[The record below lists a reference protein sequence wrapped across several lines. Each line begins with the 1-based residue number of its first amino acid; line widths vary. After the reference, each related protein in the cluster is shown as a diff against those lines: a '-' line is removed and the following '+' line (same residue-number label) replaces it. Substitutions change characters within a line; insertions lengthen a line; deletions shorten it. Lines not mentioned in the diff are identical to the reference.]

1 MTYSLGGGKEV
12 ATDHSLRFSLKESV
26 WFQKGQ
32 EVEELLSI
40 SLDPDVEIEE
50 LEYEVIVRGQL
61 DLTGEYIA
69 RQDDSAFSLR
79 DLSPA
84 KSIDYVETRE
94 DGVNELVHSFPLEIS
109 IPRNRVKQVEEL
121 YVSIEEFDY
130 ELKENGC
137 LQLLADVSISGLCE
151 GERIHNEVQEEEV
164 EREPEITVMNEEEV
178 ERAPEIAVVNEEEVE
193 REPEITVVNE
203 DKTQVEVEEV
213 TVHTESDGW
222 EDYAFEPFQLEAR
235 KEQELEEEVE
245 DLKEHEEEEREEAKE
260 TTPQFELFGRKNFK
274 KEKEK
279 ELQEEVEAA
288 YSQRDENALYLTKLF
303 TKEPEEEF
311 TKLRMY
317 FVQEGDTIE
326 SVAERYETS
335 VQHLHRLN
343 QTDEVYLTAG
353 QIIYIPVPRV
363 KTK

>member
-50 LEYEVIVRGQL
+50 LDHEVIVRGQL
-61 DLTGEYIA
+61 DLTGEYVA
-69 RQDDSAFSLR
+69 RQDDSAYSLR

-109 IPRNRVKQVEEL
+109 IPRNRVKVIEEL

-137 LQLLADVSISGLCE
+137 LQLLADISITGLCDE
-151 GERIHNEVQEEEV
+151 ERIEDEEE
-164 EREPEITVMNEEEV
+164 EEETAYA
-178 ERAPEIAVVNEEEVE
+178 ELEVDSAQ
-193 REPEITVVNE
+193 E
-203 DKTQVEVEEV
+203 DENRPTPQVEEPAYK
-213 TVHTESDGW
+213 ESDEW
-222 EDYAFEPFQLEAR
+222 EDYAFEPFQLEER
-235 KEQELEEEVE
+235 KEQEV
-245 DLKEHEEEEREEAKE
+245 EEEEIEEHEFVEREEEKE
-260 TTPQFELFGRKNFK
+260 TTPQFELFGRKDFK
-274 KEKEK
+274 KEKAK
-279 ELQEEVEAA
+279 KQEEQEEET

-335 VQHLHRLN
+335 VQNLYRVN
-343 QTDEVYLTAG
+343 QTEDIYLTTG
-353 QIIYIPVPRV
+353 QIIYIPISRA
-363 KTK
+363 KAK

>member
-1 MTYSLGGGKEV
+1 M
-12 ATDHSLRFSLKESV
+12 AADHSLRFSLKESV

-50 LEYEVIVRGQL
+50 LDHEVIVRGQL
-61 DLTGEYIA
+61 DLTGEYVA
-69 RQDDSAFSLR
+69 RQDDSAYSLR

-109 IPRNRVKQVEEL
+109 IPRNRVKVIEEL

-137 LQLLADVSISGLCE
+137 LQLLADISITGLCDE
-151 GERIHNEVQEEEV
+151 ERIEDEEE
-164 EREPEITVMNEEEV
+164 ETAYAEL
-178 ERAPEIAVVNEEEVE
+178 
-193 REPEITVVNE
+193 E
-203 DKTQVEVEEV
+203 DDSEQEDENRPTPQVEEPAYK
-213 TVHTESDGW
+213 ESDEW
-222 EDYAFEPFQLEAR
+222 EDYAFEPFQLEER
-235 KEQELEEEVE
+235 KEQEV
-245 DLKEHEEEEREEAKE
+245 EEEEIEEHEFVEREEEKE
-260 TTPQFELFGRKNFK
+260 TTPQFELFGRKDFK
-274 KEKEK
+274 KEKAK
-279 ELQEEVEAA
+279 KQEEQEEET

-335 VQHLHRLN
+335 VQNLYRVN
-343 QTDEVYLTAG
+343 QTEDIYLTTG
-353 QIIYIPVPRV
+353 QIIYIPVSRA
-363 KTK
+363 KAK

>member
-50 LEYEVIVRGQL
+50 LDHEVIVRGQL
-61 DLTGEYIA
+61 DLTGEYVA
-69 RQDDSAFSLR
+69 RQDDSAYSLR

-109 IPRNRVKQVEEL
+109 IPRNRVKVIEEL

-137 LQLLADVSISGLCE
+137 LQLLADISITGLCDE
-151 GERIHNEVQEEEV
+151 ERIEDEEE
-164 EREPEITVMNEEEV
+164 ETAYAEL
-178 ERAPEIAVVNEEEVE
+178 
-193 REPEITVVNE
+193 E
-203 DKTQVEVEEV
+203 DDLAQEYETRPTPQVEEPAYK
-213 TVHTESDGW
+213 ESDEW
-222 EDYAFEPFQLEAR
+222 EDYAFEPFQLEER
-235 KEQELEEEVE
+235 KEQEV
-245 DLKEHEEEEREEAKE
+245 EEEEIEEHEFVEREEEKE
-260 TTPQFELFGRKNFK
+260 TTPQFELFGRKDFK

-279 ELQEEVEAA
+279 EKKKKQEEQEEEA
-288 YSQRDENALYLTKLF
+288 YSQRDENALYLTKIF

-326 SVAERYETS
+326 SVADRYETS
-335 VQHLHRLN
+335 VQNLYRVN
-343 QTDEVYLTAG
+343 QTEDIYLTAG
-353 QIIYIPVPRV
+353 QIIYIPVSRA
-363 KTK
+363 KAK

>member
-1 MTYSLGGGKEV
+1 MTYSLGGGKKV

-50 LEYEVIVRGQL
+50 LDHEVIVRGQL
-61 DLTGEYIA
+61 DLTGEYVA
-69 RQDDSAFSLR
+69 RQDDSAYSLR
-79 DLSPA
+79 ELSPA
-84 KSIDYVETRE
+84 KAIDYVETRA

-109 IPRNRVKQVEEL
+109 IPRNRVKVIEEL

-137 LQLLADVSISGLCE
+137 LQLLADISITGLCDE
-151 GERIHNEVQEEEV
+151 ERTEDEEE
-164 EREPEITVMNEEEV
+164 ETAYAELEADSAEEDESRPAQHEEV
-178 ERAPEIAVVNEEEVE
+178 PAY
-193 REPEITVVNE
+193 
-203 DKTQVEVEEV
+203 K
-213 TVHTESDGW
+213 ESDGW
-222 EDYAFEPFQLEAR
+222 EDYAFEPFQLEER
-235 KEQELEEEVE
+235 KEQEI
-245 DLKEHEEEEREEAKE
+245 EEEELEEHEFAGREEEKE

-274 KEKEK
+274 KEKAK
-279 ELQEEVEAA
+279 KQEEQEEEA

-326 SVAERYETS
+326 SVAERYETT
-335 VQHLHRLN
+335 VQNLYRVN
-343 QTDEVYLTAG
+343 QSEDIYLTTG
-353 QIIYIPVPRV
+353 QIIYIPVSKAKV
-363 KTK
+363 K

>member
-12 ATDHSLRFSLKESV
+12 AADHSLRFSLKESV

-32 EVEELLSI
+32 EVDELLSI

-50 LEYEVIVRGQL
+50 LDHEVIVRGQL
-61 DLTGEYIA
+61 DLTGEYVA
-69 RQDDSAFSLR
+69 RQDDSAYSLR
-79 DLSPA
+79 ELSPA

-109 IPRNRVKQVEEL
+109 IPRNRVKVIEEL

-137 LQLLADVSISGLCE
+137 LQLLADISITGLCDE
-151 GERIHNEVQEEEV
+151 ERSEDEEE
-164 EREPEITVMNEEEV
+164 TLYADLEEDSAQED
-178 ERAPEIAVVNEEEVE
+178 ENRPAPH
-193 REPEITVVNE
+193 
-203 DKTQVEVEEV
+203 VEEP
-213 TVHTESDGW
+213 TYKESDEW
-222 EDYAFEPFQLEAR
+222 EDYAFEPFQLEER
-235 KEQELEEEVE
+235 KEQELEEEKIE
-245 DLKEHEEEEREEAKE
+245 EHEFVEREEEQE
-260 TTPQFELFGRKNFK
+260 TTPQFELFGRKDFK
-274 KEKEK
+274 KEKAK
-279 ELQEEVEAA
+279 KQEEQEEE

-326 SVAERYETS
+326 SIADRYETS
-335 VQHLHRLN
+335 VQNLYRVN
-343 QTDEVYLTAG
+343 QTEDIFLNTG
-353 QIIYIPVPRV
+353 QIIYIPVSRV
-363 KTK
+363 KAK

>member
-50 LEYEVIVRGQL
+50 LDHEVIVRGQL
-61 DLTGEYIA
+61 DLTGEYVA
-69 RQDDSAFSLR
+69 RQDDSAYSLR

-109 IPRNRVKQVEEL
+109 IPRNRVKVIEEL

-137 LQLLADVSISGLCE
+137 LQLLADISITGLCDE
-151 GERIHNEVQEEEV
+151 ERIEDEEEEEETAYAEFEVDSAQEEEN
-164 EREPEITVMNEEEV
+164 RPT
-178 ERAPEIAVVNEEEVE
+178 PH
-193 REPEITVVNE
+193 
-203 DKTQVEVEEV
+203 VEEPAYK
-213 TVHTESDGW
+213 ESDEW
-222 EDYAFEPFQLEAR
+222 EDYAFEPFQLEER
-235 KEQELEEEVE
+235 KEQEV
-245 DLKEHEEEEREEAKE
+245 EEEEIEEHEFVEREEEKE
-260 TTPQFELFGRKNFK
+260 TTPQFELFGRKDFK
-274 KEKEK
+274 KEQAKK
-279 ELQEEVEAA
+279 QEEQEEET

-335 VQHLHRLN
+335 VQNLYRVN
-343 QTDEVYLTAG
+343 QTEDIYLTTG
-353 QIIYIPVPRV
+353 QIIYIPVSRA
-363 KTK
+363 KAK

>member
-50 LEYEVIVRGQL
+50 LDHEVIVRGQL
-61 DLTGEYIA
+61 DLTGEYVA
-69 RQDDSAFSLR
+69 RQDDSAYSLR

-109 IPRNRVKQVEEL
+109 IPRNRVKVIEEL

-137 LQLLADVSISGLCE
+137 LQLLADISITGLCDE
-151 GERIHNEVQEEEV
+151 ERIEDEEE
-164 EREPEITVMNEEEV
+164 ETAYAELEV
-178 ERAPEIAVVNEEEVE
+178 DSAQ
-193 REPEITVVNE
+193 E
-203 DKTQVEVEEV
+203 DENRPTPQVEEPAYK
-213 TVHTESDGW
+213 ESDEW
-222 EDYAFEPFQLEAR
+222 EDYAFEPFQLEER
-235 KEQELEEEVE
+235 KEQEV
-245 DLKEHEEEEREEAKE
+245 EEEEIEEHEFVEREEEKE
-260 TTPQFELFGRKNFK
+260 TTPQFELFGRKDFK
-274 KEKEK
+274 KEKAK
-279 ELQEEVEAA
+279 KQEEQEEET

-335 VQHLHRLN
+335 VQNLYRVN
-343 QTDEVYLTAG
+343 QTEDIYLTTG
-353 QIIYIPVPRV
+353 QIIYIPVSRA
-363 KTK
+363 KAK

>member
-1 MTYSLGGGKEV
+1 M

-50 LEYEVIVRGQL
+50 LDHEVIVRGQL
-61 DLTGEYIA
+61 DLTGEYVA
-69 RQDDSAFSLR
+69 RQDDSAYSLR

-109 IPRNRVKQVEEL
+109 IPRNRVKVIEEL

-137 LQLLADVSISGLCE
+137 LQLLADISITGLCDE
-151 GERIHNEVQEEEV
+151 ERIEDEEE
-164 EREPEITVMNEEEV
+164 ETAYAELE
-178 ERAPEIAVVNEEEVE
+178 ADSAQ
-193 REPEITVVNE
+193 E
-203 DKTQVEVEEV
+203 DENRPAMHVEEP
-213 TVHTESDGW
+213 TYKESDEW
-222 EDYAFEPFQLEAR
+222 EDYAFEPFQLEER
-235 KEQELEEEVE
+235 KEQEV
-245 DLKEHEEEEREEAKE
+245 EEEEIEEHEFVERAEEKE
-260 TTPQFELFGRKNFK
+260 STPQFELFGRKDFK
-274 KEKEK
+274 KEKAK
-279 ELQEEVEAA
+279 KQEEQEEET
-288 YSQRDENALYLTKLF
+288 YSQRDENALYLTKIF

-311 TKLRMY
+311 TKLRIY

-326 SVAERYETS
+326 SVADRYETS
-335 VQHLHRLN
+335 VQNLYRVN
-343 QTDEVYLTAG
+343 QTEDIYLTAG
-353 QIIYIPVPRV
+353 QIIYIPVSRA
-363 KTK
+363 KAK

>member
-1 MTYSLGGGKEV
+1 MT
-12 ATDHSLRFSLKESV
+12 TDHSLRFSLKESV

-50 LEYEVIVRGQL
+50 LDHEVIVRGQL
-61 DLTGEYIA
+61 DLTGEYVA
-69 RQDDSAFSLR
+69 RQDDSAYSLR

-109 IPRNRVKQVEEL
+109 IPRNRVKVIEEL

-137 LQLLADVSISGLCE
+137 LQLLADISITGLCDE
-151 GERIHNEVQEEEV
+151 ERIEDEEE
-164 EREPEITVMNEEEV
+164 EMAYSEL
-178 ERAPEIAVVNEEEVE
+178 
-193 REPEITVVNE
+193 E
-203 DKTQVEVEEV
+203 DDSAQEYETRPTPQVEEPAYK
-213 TVHTESDGW
+213 ESDEW
-222 EDYAFEPFQLEAR
+222 EDYAFEPFQLEER
-235 KEQELEEEVE
+235 KEQEV
-245 DLKEHEEEEREEAKE
+245 EEEEIEEHEFGEREEEKE
-260 TTPQFELFGRKNFK
+260 TTPQFELFGRKDFK
-274 KEKEK
+274 KEKAK
-279 ELQEEVEAA
+279 KQEEQEEET

-326 SVAERYETS
+326 SVADRYETS
-335 VQHLHRLN
+335 VQNLHRVN
-343 QTDEVYLTAG
+343 QTEDIYLTAG
-353 QIIYIPVPRV
+353 QIIYIPVSRA
-363 KTK
+363 KAK

>member
-50 LEYEVIVRGQL
+50 LDHEVIVRWQL
-61 DLTGEYIA
+61 DLTGEYVA
-69 RQDDSAFSLR
+69 RQDDSAYSLR

-109 IPRNRVKQVEEL
+109 IPRNRVKVIEEL

-137 LQLLADVSISGLCE
+137 LQLLADISITGLCDE
-151 GERIHNEVQEEEV
+151 ERIEDEEQEEETAYTELEV
-164 EREPEITVMNEEEV
+164 DSAQEEEN
-178 ERAPEIAVVNEEEVE
+178 RPT
-193 REPEITVVNE
+193 PH
-203 DKTQVEVEEV
+203 VEEPAYK
-213 TVHTESDGW
+213 ESDEW
-222 EDYAFEPFQLEAR
+222 EDYAFEPFQLEER
-235 KEQELEEEVE
+235 KEQEV
-245 DLKEHEEEEREEAKE
+245 EEEEIEEHEFVEREEEKE
-260 TTPQFELFGRKNFK
+260 TTPQFELFGRKDFK
-274 KEKEK
+274 KEQAKK
-279 ELQEEVEAA
+279 QEEQEEET

-335 VQHLHRLN
+335 VQNLYRVN
-343 QTDEVYLTAG
+343 QTEDIYLTTG
-353 QIIYIPVPRV
+353 QIIYIPVSRA
-363 KTK
+363 KAK

>member
-12 ATDHSLRFSLKESV
+12 AADHSLRFSLKESV

-50 LEYEVIVRGQL
+50 LDHEVIVRGQL
-61 DLTGEYIA
+61 DLTGEYVA
-69 RQDDSAFSLR
+69 RKDDSTYSLR
-79 DLSPA
+79 ELSPA

-109 IPRNRVKQVEEL
+109 IPRNRVKVIEEL

-137 LQLLADVSISGLCE
+137 LQLLADISITGLCDE
-151 GERIHNEVQEEEV
+151 ERGE
-164 EREPEITVMNEEEV
+164 
-178 ERAPEIAVVNEEEVE
+178 
-193 REPEITVVNE
+193 
-203 DKTQVEVEEV
+203 DEVEEEE
-213 TVHTESDGW
+213 TVYAELEEDSAQEDENRPAPHVEEPAYKESDEW
-222 EDYAFEPFQLEAR
+222 EDYAFEPFQLEER
-235 KEQELEEEVE
+235 KEQELEEEKIE
-245 DLKEHEEEEREEAKE
+245 EHEFVEREEEQE
-260 TTPQFELFGRKNFK
+260 TTPQFELFGRKDFK
-274 KEKEK
+274 KEKAK
-279 ELQEEVEAA
+279 KQEEQEEE

-326 SVAERYETS
+326 SIADRYETS
-335 VQHLHRLN
+335 VQNLYRVN
-343 QTDEVYLTAG
+343 QTEDIFLNTG
-353 QIIYIPVPRV
+353 QIIYIPVSRV

>member
-61 DLTGEYIA
+61 DLTGEYVA
-69 RQDDSAFSLR
+69 RKDDSTFSLR
-79 DLSPA
+79 ELSPA

-151 GERIHNEVQEEEV
+151 NERLQNEVYEEEIEGDPENTVVDEYALPVEEEV
-164 EREPEITVMNEEEV
+164 T
-178 ERAPEIAVVNEEEVE
+178 A
-193 REPEITVVNE
+193 
-203 DKTQVEVEEV
+203 
-213 TVHTESDGW
+213 HTESDGW
-222 EDYAFEPFQLEAR
+222 EDYAFEPFQLEER
-235 KEQELEEEVE
+235 KEREVEEEEEEEEKEHLLEEY
-245 DLKEHEEEEREEAKE
+245 EEEREEKE
-260 TTPQFELFGRKNFK
+260 TTPQFELFGRKDFK
-274 KEKEK
+274 KQQTEKVPE
-279 ELQEEVEAA
+279 EQEETT

-335 VQHLHRLN
+335 IQHIHRVN
-343 QTDEVYLTAG
+343 QTEDVYLTAG
-353 QIIYIPVPRV
+353 QIIYIPVSKA

>member
-1 MTYSLGGGKEV
+1 M

-50 LEYEVIVRGQL
+50 LDHEVIVRGQL
-61 DLTGEYIA
+61 DLTGEYVA
-69 RQDDSAFSLR
+69 RQDDSAYSLR

-109 IPRNRVKQVEEL
+109 IPRNRVKVIEEL

-137 LQLLADVSISGLCE
+137 LQLLADISITGLCDE
-151 GERIHNEVQEEEV
+151 ERIEDEEE
-164 EREPEITVMNEEEV
+164 ETAYAELEEDAAQEY
-178 ERAPEIAVVNEEEVE
+178 ETRPT
-193 REPEITVVNE
+193 P
-203 DKTQVEVEEV
+203 QVEEPAYK
-213 TVHTESDGW
+213 ESDEW
-222 EDYAFEPFQLEAR
+222 EDYAFEPFQLEER
-235 KEQELEEEVE
+235 KEQEV
-245 DLKEHEEEEREEAKE
+245 EEEEIEEHEFVEREEEQE
-260 TTPQFELFGRKNFK
+260 TTPQFELFGRKDFK
-274 KEKEK
+274 KEKAK
-279 ELQEEVEAA
+279 KQEEQEEET

-326 SVAERYETS
+326 SVADRYETS
-335 VQHLHRLN
+335 VQNLYRVN
-343 QTDEVYLTAG
+343 QTEDIYLTAG
-353 QIIYIPVPRV
+353 QIIYIPVSRA
-363 KTK
+363 KAK

>member
-50 LEYEVIVRGQL
+50 LDHEVIVRGQL
-61 DLTGEYIA
+61 DLTGEYVA
-69 RQDDSAFSLR
+69 RQDDSAYSLR

-109 IPRNRVKQVEEL
+109 IPRNRVKVIEEL

-137 LQLLADVSISGLCE
+137 LQLLADISITGLCDE
-151 GERIHNEVQEEEV
+151 ERIEDEEE
-164 EREPEITVMNEEEV
+164 EEETAYA
-178 ERAPEIAVVNEEEVE
+178 ELEVDSAQ
-193 REPEITVVNE
+193 E
-203 DKTQVEVEEV
+203 DENRPTPQVEEPAYK
-213 TVHTESDGW
+213 ESDEW
-222 EDYAFEPFQLEAR
+222 EDYAFEPFQLEER
-235 KEQELEEEVE
+235 KEQEV
-245 DLKEHEEEEREEAKE
+245 EEEEIEEHEFVEREEEKE
-260 TTPQFELFGRKNFK
+260 TTPQFELFGRKDFK
-274 KEKEK
+274 KEKAK
-279 ELQEEVEAA
+279 KQEEQEET

-326 SVAERYETS
+326 SVADRYETS
-335 VQHLHRLN
+335 VQNLYRVN
-343 QTDEVYLTAG
+343 QTEDIYLTVG
-353 QIIYIPVPRV
+353 QIIYIPVSRA
-363 KTK
+363 KAK

>member
-50 LEYEVIVRGQL
+50 LDHEVIVRGQL
-61 DLTGEYIA
+61 DLTGEYVA
-69 RQDDSAFSLR
+69 RQDDSAYSLR

-109 IPRNRVKQVEEL
+109 IPRNRVKVIEEL

-137 LQLLADVSISGLCE
+137 LQLLADISITGLCDE
-151 GERIHNEVQEEEV
+151 ERIEEE
-164 EREPEITVMNEEEV
+164 EEE
-178 ERAPEIAVVNEEEVE
+178 EETAYAELEVDSAE
-193 REPEITVVNE
+193 E
-203 DKTQVEVEEV
+203 DENRPTPQVEEPAYK
-213 TVHTESDGW
+213 ESDEW
-222 EDYAFEPFQLEAR
+222 EDYAFEPFQLEER
-235 KEQELEEEVE
+235 KEQEV
-245 DLKEHEEEEREEAKE
+245 EEEEIEEHEFVEREEEKE
-260 TTPQFELFGRKNFK
+260 TTPQFELFGRKDFK
-274 KEKEK
+274 KEKAK
-279 ELQEEVEAA
+279 KQEEQEEET

-335 VQHLHRLN
+335 VQNLYRVN
-343 QTDEVYLTAG
+343 QTEDIYLTTG
-353 QIIYIPVPRV
+353 QIIYIPVSRA
-363 KTK
+363 KAK

>member
-1 MTYSLGGGKEV
+1 M

-61 DLTGEYIA
+61 DLTGEYVA

-130 ELKENGC
+130 ELKESGC
-137 LQLLADVSISGLCE
+137 LQLLADISISGLCE
-151 GERIHNEVQEEEV
+151 DERIQNEVHEEEIEDV
-164 EREPEITVMNEEEV
+164 DVDRIEEAKAVDEDKAPVEV
-178 ERAPEIAVVNEEEVE
+178 E
-193 REPEITVVNE
+193 
-203 DKTQVEVEEV
+203 VEVEEV

-222 EDYAFEPFQLEAR
+222 EDYAFEPFQLEER
-235 KEQELEEEVE
+235 KEQELEEEVV
-245 DLKEHEEEEREEAKE
+245 DLEEQEEEEREEVKE
-260 TTPQFELFGRKNFK
+260 TTPQFELFGRKDFK
-274 KEKEK
+274 KKQAEK
-279 ELQEEVEAA
+279 LQEEQEETS

-335 VQHLHRLN
+335 VQHLHRVN

-353 QIIYIPVPRV
+353 QIIYIPVSRV

>member
-50 LEYEVIVRGQL
+50 LDHEVIVRGQL
-61 DLTGEYIA
+61 DLTGEYVA
-69 RQDDSAFSLR
+69 RQDDSAYSLR

-109 IPRNRVKQVEEL
+109 IPRNRVKVIEEL

-137 LQLLADVSISGLCE
+137 LQLLADISITGLCDEERIE
-151 GERIHNEVQEEEV
+151 GEEEETAYA
-164 EREPEITVMNEEEV
+164 EL
-178 ERAPEIAVVNEEEVE
+178 
-193 REPEITVVNE
+193 E
-203 DKTQVEVEEV
+203 DDSAQEYETRPTPQVEEPAYK
-213 TVHTESDGW
+213 ESDEW
-222 EDYAFEPFQLEAR
+222 EDYAFEPFQLEER
-235 KEQELEEEVE
+235 KEQEV
-245 DLKEHEEEEREEAKE
+245 EEEEIEEHEFVEREEEQE
-260 TTPQFELFGRKNFK
+260 TTPQFELFGRKDFK
-274 KEKEK
+274 KEKAK
-279 ELQEEVEAA
+279 KQEEQEEET

-326 SVAERYETS
+326 SVADRYETS
-335 VQHLHRLN
+335 VQNLYRVN
-343 QTDEVYLTAG
+343 QTEDIYLTAG
-353 QIIYIPVPRV
+353 QIIYIPVSRA
-363 KTK
+363 KAK

>member
-1 MTYSLGGGKEV
+1 MAADQHT
-12 ATDHSLRFSLKESV
+12 SLRFSLKESV

-50 LEYEVIVRGQL
+50 LDYEVIVRGQL
-61 DLTGEYIA
+61 DLTGEYVA
-69 RQDDSAFSLR
+69 REDDSAFSLR

-109 IPRNRVKQVEEL
+109 IPRNRVKQIEEL

-137 LQLLADVSISGLCE
+137 LQLLADISISGLCDE
-151 GERIHNEVQEEEV
+151 ERLQDEVQEEEIEHV
-164 EREPEITVMNEEEV
+164 EV
-178 ERAPEIAVVNEEEVE
+178 ERDQEITAVDEVE
-193 REPEITVVNE
+193 VPVP
-203 DKTQVEVEEV
+203 VEAEEV

-222 EDYAFEPFQLEAR
+222 EDYAFEPFQLEER
-235 KEQELEEEVE
+235 KEQELEEEE
-245 DLKEHEEEEREEAKE
+245 EEEHEIEEREEQKE
-260 TTPQFELFGRKNFK
+260 TTPQFELFGRKDSK
-274 KEKEK
+274 KGKAEQLKE
-279 ELQEEVEAA
+279 EQEEPA

-326 SVAERYETS
+326 SVAERYETT
-335 VQHLHRLN
+335 VQHLHRVN
-343 QTDEVYLTAG
+343 QTDDIYLTAG
-353 QIIYIPVPRV
+353 QIIYIPVSKV

>member
-1 MTYSLGGGKEV
+1 MT
-12 ATDHSLRFSLKESV
+12 ADHSLRFSLKESV

-50 LEYEVIVRGQL
+50 LDHEVIVRGQL
-61 DLTGEYIA
+61 DLTGEYVA
-69 RQDDSAFSLR
+69 RQDDSAYSLR

-109 IPRNRVKQVEEL
+109 IPRNRVKVIEEL

-137 LQLLADVSISGLCE
+137 LQLLADISITGLCDE
-151 GERIHNEVQEEEV
+151 ERIEDEEE
-164 EREPEITVMNEEEV
+164 ETAYAEL
-178 ERAPEIAVVNEEEVE
+178 
-193 REPEITVVNE
+193 E
-203 DKTQVEVEEV
+203 DDSEQEDENRPTPQVEEPAYK
-213 TVHTESDGW
+213 ESDEW
-222 EDYAFEPFQLEAR
+222 EDYAFEPFQLEER
-235 KEQELEEEVE
+235 KEQEV
-245 DLKEHEEEEREEAKE
+245 EEEEIEEHEFVEREEEKE
-260 TTPQFELFGRKNFK
+260 TTPQFELFGRKDFK
-274 KEKEK
+274 KEKAK
-279 ELQEEVEAA
+279 KQEEQEEET

-335 VQHLHRLN
+335 VQNLYRVN
-343 QTDEVYLTAG
+343 QTEDIYLTTG
-353 QIIYIPVPRV
+353 QIIYIPVSRA
-363 KTK
+363 KAK

>member
-50 LEYEVIVRGQL
+50 LDHEVIVRGQL
-61 DLTGEYIA
+61 DLTGEYVA
-69 RQDDSAFSLR
+69 RQDDSAYSLR

-109 IPRNRVKQVEEL
+109 IPRNRVKVIEEL

-137 LQLLADVSISGLCE
+137 LQLLADISITGLCDE
-151 GERIHNEVQEEEV
+151 ERIEDEEE
-164 EREPEITVMNEEEV
+164 ETAYAEL
-178 ERAPEIAVVNEEEVE
+178 
-193 REPEITVVNE
+193 E
-203 DKTQVEVEEV
+203 DDSAQEYETRPTPQVEEPAYK
-213 TVHTESDGW
+213 ESDEW
-222 EDYAFEPFQLEAR
+222 EDYAFEPFQLEER
-235 KEQELEEEVE
+235 KEQEVEEEGIE
-245 DLKEHEEEEREEAKE
+245 EHELVEREEEQE
-260 TTPQFELFGRKNFK
+260 TTPQFELFGRKDFK
-274 KEKEK
+274 KEQAKKQEV
-279 ELQEEVEAA
+279 QEEET

-326 SVAERYETS
+326 SVADRYETS
-335 VQHLHRLN
+335 VQNLYRVN
-343 QTDEVYLTAG
+343 QTEDIYLTAG
-353 QIIYIPVPRV
+353 QIIYIPVSRA
-363 KTK
+363 KAK

>member
-50 LEYEVIVRGQL
+50 LDHEVIVRGQL
-61 DLTGEYIA
+61 DLTGEYVA
-69 RQDDSAFSLR
+69 RQDDSAYSLR

-109 IPRNRVKQVEEL
+109 IPRNRVKVIEEL

-137 LQLLADVSISGLCE
+137 LQLLADISITGLCDE
-151 GERIHNEVQEEEV
+151 ERIEDEEE
-164 EREPEITVMNEEEV
+164 ETAYAEL
-178 ERAPEIAVVNEEEVE
+178 
-193 REPEITVVNE
+193 E
-203 DKTQVEVEEV
+203 DDLAQEYETRPTPQVEEPAYK
-213 TVHTESDGW
+213 ESDEW
-222 EDYAFEPFQLEAR
+222 EDYAFEPFQLEER
-235 KEQELEEEVE
+235 KEQEV
-245 DLKEHEEEEREEAKE
+245 EEEEIEEHEFVEREEEKE
-260 TTPQFELFGRKNFK
+260 TTPQFELFGRKDFK

-279 ELQEEVEAA
+279 KKKQEEQEEEA
-288 YSQRDENALYLTKLF
+288 YSQRDENALYLTKIF

-326 SVAERYETS
+326 SVADRYETS
-335 VQHLHRLN
+335 VQNLYRVN
-343 QTDEVYLTAG
+343 QTEDIYLTAG
-353 QIIYIPVPRV
+353 QIIYIPVSRA
-363 KTK
+363 KAK

>member
-50 LEYEVIVRGQL
+50 LDHEVIVRGQL
-61 DLTGEYIA
+61 DLTGEYVA
-69 RQDDSAFSLR
+69 RQDDSAYSLR
-79 DLSPA
+79 DLSSA

-109 IPRNRVKQVEEL
+109 IPRNRVKVIEEL

-137 LQLLADVSISGLCE
+137 LQLLADISITGLCDE
-151 GERIHNEVQEEEV
+151 ERIEDEEE
-164 EREPEITVMNEEEV
+164 EKETAYAELEV
-178 ERAPEIAVVNEEEVE
+178 DSAQ
-193 REPEITVVNE
+193 E
-203 DKTQVEVEEV
+203 DENRPTPQVEEPAYK
-213 TVHTESDGW
+213 ESDEW
-222 EDYAFEPFQLEAR
+222 EDYAFEPFQLEER
-235 KEQELEEEVE
+235 KEQEV
-245 DLKEHEEEEREEAKE
+245 EEEEIEEHEFVEREEEKE
-260 TTPQFELFGRKNFK
+260 TTPQFELFGRKDFK
-274 KEKEK
+274 KEKAK
-279 ELQEEVEAA
+279 KQEEQEEET

-335 VQHLHRLN
+335 VQNLYRVN
-343 QTDEVYLTAG
+343 QTEDIYLTTG
-353 QIIYIPVPRV
+353 QIIYIPVSRA
-363 KTK
+363 KAK

>member
-50 LEYEVIVRGQL
+50 LDHEVIVRGQL
-61 DLTGEYIA
+61 DLTGEYVA
-69 RQDDSAFSLR
+69 RQDDSAYSLR

-109 IPRNRVKQVEEL
+109 IPRNRVKVIEEL

-137 LQLLADVSISGLCE
+137 LQLLADISITGLCDE
-151 GERIHNEVQEEEV
+151 ERIEDEEE
-164 EREPEITVMNEEEV
+164 ETAYAELEDDAAEEYET
-178 ERAPEIAVVNEEEVE
+178 RPT
-193 REPEITVVNE
+193 P
-203 DKTQVEVEEV
+203 QVEEPAYK
-213 TVHTESDGW
+213 ESDEW
-222 EDYAFEPFQLEAR
+222 EDYAFEPFQLEER
-235 KEQELEEEVE
+235 KEQEVEEAEIE
-245 DLKEHEEEEREEAKE
+245 EHEFVEREEEKE
-260 TTPQFELFGRKNFK
+260 TTPQFELFGRKDFK

-279 ELQEEVEAA
+279 KKKQEEQEEA

-326 SVAERYETS
+326 SVADRYETS
-335 VQHLHRLN
+335 VQNLYRVN
-343 QTDEVYLTAG
+343 QTEDIYLTAG
-353 QIIYIPVPRV
+353 QIIYIPVSRA
-363 KTK
+363 KAK

>member
-50 LEYEVIVRGQL
+50 LDHEVIVRGQL
-61 DLTGEYIA
+61 DLTGEYVA
-69 RQDDSAFSLR
+69 RQDDSAYSLR

-109 IPRNRVKQVEEL
+109 IPRNRVKVIEEL

-137 LQLLADVSISGLCE
+137 LQLLADISITGLCDE
-151 GERIHNEVQEEEV
+151 ERIEDEEE
-164 EREPEITVMNEEEV
+164 EKETAYAELEV
-178 ERAPEIAVVNEEEVE
+178 DSAQ
-193 REPEITVVNE
+193 E
-203 DKTQVEVEEV
+203 DENRPTPQVEEPAYK
-213 TVHTESDGW
+213 ESDEW
-222 EDYAFEPFQLEAR
+222 EDYAFEPFQLEER
-235 KEQELEEEVE
+235 KEQEV
-245 DLKEHEEEEREEAKE
+245 EEEEIEEEEIEEHEFVEREEEKE
-260 TTPQFELFGRKNFK
+260 TTPQFELFGRKDFK
-274 KEKEK
+274 KEKAK
-279 ELQEEVEAA
+279 KQEEQEEET

-335 VQHLHRLN
+335 VQNLYRVN
-343 QTDEVYLTAG
+343 QTEDIYLTTG
-353 QIIYIPVPRV
+353 QIIYIPVSRA
-363 KTK
+363 KAK

>member
-12 ATDHSLRFSLKESV
+12 AADHSLRFSLKESV

-32 EVEELLSI
+32 EVDELLSI

-50 LEYEVIVRGQL
+50 LDHEVIVRGQL
-61 DLTGEYIA
+61 DLTGEYVA
-69 RQDDSAFSLR
+69 RQDDSAYSLR
-79 DLSPA
+79 ELSPA

-109 IPRNRVKQVEEL
+109 IPRNRVKVIEEL

-137 LQLLADVSISGLCE
+137 LQLLADISITGLCDE
-151 GERIHNEVQEEEV
+151 ERSEDEEE
-164 EREPEITVMNEEEV
+164 TVYADLEEDSAQED
-178 ERAPEIAVVNEEEVE
+178 ENRPAPH
-193 REPEITVVNE
+193 
-203 DKTQVEVEEV
+203 VEEP
-213 TVHTESDGW
+213 TYKESDEW
-222 EDYAFEPFQLEAR
+222 EDYAFEPFQLEER
-235 KEQELEEEVE
+235 KEQELEEEKIE
-245 DLKEHEEEEREEAKE
+245 EHEFVECEEEQE
-260 TTPQFELFGRKNFK
+260 TTPQFELFGRKDFK
-274 KEKEK
+274 KEKAK
-279 ELQEEVEAA
+279 KQEEQEEE

-326 SVAERYETS
+326 SIADRYETS
-335 VQHLHRLN
+335 VQNLYRVN
-343 QTDEVYLTAG
+343 QTEDIFLNTG
-353 QIIYIPVPRV
+353 QIIYIPVSRV
-363 KTK
+363 KAK

>member
-50 LEYEVIVRGQL
+50 LDHEVIVRGQL
-61 DLTGEYIA
+61 DLTGEYVA
-69 RQDDSAFSLR
+69 RQDDSAYSLR
-79 DLSPA
+79 ELSPA
-84 KSIDYVETRE
+84 KAIDYVETRA

-109 IPRNRVKQVEEL
+109 IPRNRVKVIEEL

-137 LQLLADVSISGLCE
+137 LQLLADISITGLCDE
-151 GERIHNEVQEEEV
+151 ERTEDEEE
-164 EREPEITVMNEEEV
+164 ETVYAELEADSAEEDESSPAPHEEV
-178 ERAPEIAVVNEEEVE
+178 PAY
-193 REPEITVVNE
+193 
-203 DKTQVEVEEV
+203 K
-213 TVHTESDGW
+213 ESDGW
-222 EDYAFEPFQLEAR
+222 EDYAFEPFQLEER
-235 KEQELEEEVE
+235 KEQEI
-245 DLKEHEEEEREEAKE
+245 EEEELEEHELVEREEEQEK
-260 TTPQFELFGRKNFK
+260 TPQFELFGRKNFK
-274 KEKEK
+274 KEKAK
-279 ELQEEVEAA
+279 KQEEPEEEA

-311 TKLRMY
+311 TKVRMY

-326 SVAERYETS
+326 SVAERYETT
-335 VQHLHRLN
+335 VQSLYRVN
-343 QTDEVYLTAG
+343 QSEDIYLTTG
-353 QIIYIPVPRV
+353 QIIYIPVSKATV
-363 KTK
+363 K

>member
-50 LEYEVIVRGQL
+50 LDHEVIVRGQL
-61 DLTGEYIA
+61 DLTGEYVA
-69 RQDDSAFSLR
+69 RQDDSAYSLR

-109 IPRNRVKQVEEL
+109 IPRNRVKVIEEL

-137 LQLLADVSISGLCE
+137 LQLLADISITGLCDE
-151 GERIHNEVQEEEV
+151 ERIEDEDEEE
-164 EREPEITVMNEEEV
+164 EEETAYA
-178 ERAPEIAVVNEEEVE
+178 ELEVDSAQ
-193 REPEITVVNE
+193 E
-203 DKTQVEVEEV
+203 DENRPTPQVEEPAYK
-213 TVHTESDGW
+213 ESDEW
-222 EDYAFEPFQLEAR
+222 EDYAFEPFQLEER
-235 KEQELEEEVE
+235 KEQEV
-245 DLKEHEEEEREEAKE
+245 EEEEIEEHEFVEREEEKE
-260 TTPQFELFGRKNFK
+260 TTPQFELFGRKDFK
-274 KEKEK
+274 KEKAK
-279 ELQEEVEAA
+279 KQEEQEEET

-335 VQHLHRLN
+335 VQNLYRVN
-343 QTDEVYLTAG
+343 QTEDIYLTTG
-353 QIIYIPVPRV
+353 QIIYIPVSRA
-363 KTK
+363 KAK

>member
-50 LEYEVIVRGQL
+50 LDHEVIVRGQL
-61 DLTGEYIA
+61 DLTGEYVA
-69 RQDDSAFSLR
+69 RQDDSAYSLR
-79 DLSPA
+79 ELSPA
-84 KSIDYVETRE
+84 KAIDYVETRE

-109 IPRNRVKQVEEL
+109 IPRNRVKVIEEL

-137 LQLLADVSISGLCE
+137 LQLLADISITGLCDEERTE
-151 GERIHNEVQEEEV
+151 GEEEETAYAELEDV
-164 EREPEITVMNEEEV
+164 SAEEDENRPAPHEEV
-178 ERAPEIAVVNEEEVE
+178 PAY
-193 REPEITVVNE
+193 
-203 DKTQVEVEEV
+203 K
-213 TVHTESDGW
+213 ESDGW
-222 EDYAFEPFQLEAR
+222 EDYAFEPFQLEER
-235 KEQELEEEVE
+235 KEQEI
-245 DLKEHEEEEREEAKE
+245 EEEELEEHEFAGREEEKE

-274 KEKEK
+274 KEKAK
-279 ELQEEVEAA
+279 KQEEPEEEA

-326 SVAERYETS
+326 AVAERYETT
-335 VQHLHRLN
+335 VQNLYRVN
-343 QTDEVYLTAG
+343 QSEDIYLTTG
-353 QIIYIPVPRV
+353 QIIYIPVS
-363 KTK
+363 KAKAK

>member
-1 MTYSLGGGKEV
+1 M

-50 LEYEVIVRGQL
+50 LDHEVIVRGQL
-61 DLTGEYIA
+61 DLTGEYVA
-69 RQDDSAFSLR
+69 RQDDSAYSLR

-109 IPRNRVKQVEEL
+109 IPRNRVKVIEEL

-137 LQLLADVSISGLCE
+137 LQLLADISITGLCDE
-151 GERIHNEVQEEEV
+151 ERIEDEEE
-164 EREPEITVMNEEEV
+164 ETAYAEL
-178 ERAPEIAVVNEEEVE
+178 
-193 REPEITVVNE
+193 E
-203 DKTQVEVEEV
+203 DDAAQEYETRPTPQVEEPAYK
-213 TVHTESDGW
+213 ESDEW
-222 EDYAFEPFQLEAR
+222 EDYAFEPFQLEER
-235 KEQELEEEVE
+235 KEQEV
-245 DLKEHEEEEREEAKE
+245 EEEEIEEHEFVEREEEKE
-260 TTPQFELFGRKNFK
+260 TTPQFELFGRKDFK
-274 KEKEK
+274 KEKDK
-279 ELQEEVEAA
+279 KKKQEEQEEEA

-326 SVAERYETS
+326 SVADRYETS
-335 VQHLHRLN
+335 VQNLYRVN
-343 QTDEVYLTAG
+343 QTEDIYLTVG
-353 QIIYIPVPRV
+353 QIIYIPVSRA
-363 KTK
+363 KAK

>member
-50 LEYEVIVRGQL
+50 LDHEVIVRGQL
-61 DLTGEYIA
+61 DLTGEYVA
-69 RQDDSAFSLR
+69 RQDDSAYSLR

-109 IPRNRVKQVEEL
+109 IPRNRVKVIEEL

-137 LQLLADVSISGLCE
+137 LQLLADISITGLCDE
-151 GERIHNEVQEEEV
+151 ERIEDEEE
-164 EREPEITVMNEEEV
+164 EEETAYA
-178 ERAPEIAVVNEEEVE
+178 ELEVDSAQ
-193 REPEITVVNE
+193 E
-203 DKTQVEVEEV
+203 DENRPTPQVEEPAYK
-213 TVHTESDGW
+213 ESDEW
-222 EDYAFEPFQLEAR
+222 EDYAFEPFQLEER
-235 KEQELEEEVE
+235 KEQEV
-245 DLKEHEEEEREEAKE
+245 EEEEIEEHEFVEREEEKE
-260 TTPQFELFGRKNFK
+260 TTPQFELFGRKDFK
-274 KEKEK
+274 KEKAK
-279 ELQEEVEAA
+279 KQEEQEEET

-335 VQHLHRLN
+335 VQNLYRVN
-343 QTDEVYLTAG
+343 QTEDIYLTTG
-353 QIIYIPVPRV
+353 QIIYIPVSRA
-363 KTK
+363 KAK